1 MKRVLSVLL
10 TLFLLVGLCV
20 PAFAAGSDPQQAA
33 DERIRYDN
41 FKSEARMLRETPPDG
56 RVIDTSEVL

>member
-33 DERIRYDN
+33 DHLHSSADV
-41 FKSEARMLRETPPDG
+41 PVP
-56 RVIDTSEVL
+56 